1 MNSKRV
7 RGRAAWL
14 VTRHWIAD
22 HPRWEVAAIFGPR
35 LGGVRVREFVELIW
49 VTSAYFTLHEQVSMM
64 WPQHGR
70 TPYAAKFGQTK
81 EGDPWEGE
89 ILCGDDPYL
98 RARRVDDLT
107 VERDEK
113 DVERPVW
120 KERPR
125 GSSAWMHESNDPHNR
140 ERPTDHVWRMQ

>member
-1 MNSKRV
+1 MGSKRA

-22 HPRWEVAAIFGPR
+22 HPRWEVVAIFSPR
-35 LGGVRVREFVELIW
+35 VGGVRVREFVELIH
-49 VTSAYFTLHEQVSMM
+49 VTSGSFTLGEQLAMM
-64 WPQHGR
+64 WPRYGQ

-89 ILCGDDPYL
+89 ILCGNDPYL

-107 VERDEK
+107 VERDADDREK
-113 DVERPVW
+113 AVW

-125 GSSAWMHESNDPHNR
+125 LLAAGTEDLPEKSKSKRRTP
-140 ERPTDHVWRMQ
+140 